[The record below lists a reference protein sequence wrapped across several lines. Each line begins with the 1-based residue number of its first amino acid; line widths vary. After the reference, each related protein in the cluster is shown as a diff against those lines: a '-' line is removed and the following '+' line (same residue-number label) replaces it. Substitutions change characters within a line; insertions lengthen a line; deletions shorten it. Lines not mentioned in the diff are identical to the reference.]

1 MVVPF
6 FGVNEMSGILANF
19 FGVVIGTTVGCLIND
34 GIKKKYEQALF
45 VVMGL
50 SALGIG
56 MESLVNNMPNS
67 HYQVMFIVSL
77 SLGAVLCTWW
87 DLDGKVNRLT
97 KRIGGGGREGLSEG
111 LTTAIL
117 LYCVGALSIVGP
129 VMSAVEGNNTMLYTN
144 AMMAL
149 ITAMVL
155 GASFGWGM
163 MWSAPVVLVW
173 QGTIYLVAKYLS
185 ASFFSGEL
193 VTEVA
198 IVGGFLIAAT
208 GLSMLKIRHFKILNF
223 LPALLVPVIFFLI
236 KDLLGML

>member
-1 MVVPF
+1 MAVPF
-6 FGVNEMSGILANF
+6 FGVYQMSGILANF
-19 FGVVIGTTVGCLIND
+19 FGVVIGTSVGCFING
-34 GIKKKYEQALF
+34 GIKKQYEQALF
-45 VVMGL
+45 TVMGL
-50 SALGIG
+50 AALGIG
-56 MESLVNNMPNS
+56 IQSFVSNMPKS

-77 SLGAVLCTWW
+77 SIGVVLGTCW
-87 DLDGKVNRLT
+87 DLEGRINRLT
-97 KRIGGGGREGLSEG
+97 KRISGGQEGLSEG

-129 VMSAVEGNNTMLYTN
+129 VMSAAEGNNTMLYTN

-149 ITAMVL
+149 ITAIVL

-163 MWSAPVVLVW
+163 MWSAPVVLLW

-185 ASFFSGEL
+185 ASFFSGDL

-198 IVGGFLIAAT
+198 IVGGYLIAAT
-208 GLSMLKIRHFKILNF
+208 GLSMLKIRHFKTLNF
-223 LPALLVPVIFFLI
+223 LPALLIPVLFFMV

>member
-6 FGVNEMSGILANF
+6 FGVYQMSGILANF
-19 FGVVIGTTVGCLIND
+19 FGIVIGTSVGCFIN
-34 GIKKKYEQALF
+34 GSIKKKYEQVLF
-45 VVMGL
+45 IVMGL

-56 MESLVNNMPNS
+56 MESLVNNMPKS
-67 HYQVMFIVSL
+67 HYQVMFIISL
-77 SLGAVLCTWW
+77 SLGVVLGTWW

-97 KRIGGGGREGLSEG
+97 RRISGGQEGLSEG

-185 ASFFSGEL
+185 ASFFSGEF

-208 GLSMLKIRHFKILNF
+208 GLSMLKIRQFKTLNF
-223 LPALLVPVIFFLI
+223 LPALLVPILFFLF
-236 KDLLGML
+236 KDLVRLI